1 MTTQKML
8 SLMRKGI
15 EQYKMIKD
23 GDKIAVGVSGGKD
36 SVALLTLLAKYR
48 RFSPQKFDL
57 IAITIDLNF
66 KSNPADFTSIEK
78 LCKELDVPFILEKTD
93 IGEIVF
99 DVRKESNPCALCSK
113 MRKGALYDIAVKN
126 GCNKVAIGHHADD
139 LIDTFMLSLLYEG
152 RLSTFAPKSFL
163 DRTGLVL
170 IRPMIMIE
178 ENAVVSY
185 SKDLPVVKSCCPANK
200 QTKREYT
207 KKLIS
212 TIGQDVKNIREMIF
226 TALTHPER
234 YNLFDKFEKQVDEF

>member
-36 SVALLTLLAKYR
+36 SVALLTLLANFR

-57 IAITIDLNF
+57 VAITIDLNF
-66 KSNPADFTSIEK
+66 KNAPADFTSIEK
-78 LCKELDVPFILEKTD
+78 LCKELDVPFIIEKTD

-234 YNLFDKFEKQVDEF
+234 YNLFDKFEKQVDKF